1 MAKIFD
7 HLYKV
12 SPVWLQNLGI
22 SLYGLAWREQRY
34 GGRFPL
40 MTRQFIEREKFTSE
54 DWAIYQAEQLQRLLH
69 SAWSVPY
76 YQRLL
81 LECNLSPENISSLT
95 LRDLERLPML
105 DKQSIRLAPQDFIN
119 RSRKRPHLHTQLTS
133 GTTGTPLEIKMS
145 SATHQALSAAYE
157 ARCRRWAGVNHT
169 MSRLMIGG
177 RIVIPRGESDPPFWR
192 YNFVERQLYFSAF
205 HISPGNAPAYVEA
218 INHYKPDYL
227 VGYAVSHFLL
237 AAMILEQK
245 LPVHRPKAVLTS
257 SEKLTDAMRATI
269 EQAYHC
275 KVFDG
280 YSGVEACCLA
290 SECEQHNMHISPDVG
305 LIELVD
311 EDGHRVEN
319 GKPGQIVAT
328 GFLNHDQPLI
338 RYQTGD
344 VGIISI
350 EACPCGRQMPLL
362 KEIVGRLEDVVVGAD
377 GRQMVRF
384 HGIFVGLS
392 HIREGQVVQEDYS
405 RFTLKLVVTPEFDQQ
420 DRNILHKRFSER
432 LGKVDLAIE
441 LVESIERTQAGKFRA
456 VISKV
461 HADHGGNG
469 IGNG

>member
-1 MAKIFD
+1 MAKFLD
-7 HLYKV
+7 SLYKI

-22 SLYGLAWREQRY
+22 SLYGLSWREQRY

-40 MTRQFIEREKFTSE
+40 LTSQFIEREKYSSE
-54 DWAIYQAEQLQRLLH
+54 DWARYQVEQLHHLLFA
-69 SAWSVPY
+69 AWNVPY
-76 YQRLL
+76 YQLL
-81 LECNLSPENISSLT
+81 LAERNIKPENISSLT
-95 LRDLERLPML
+95 LRDLERLPLL

-119 RSRKRPHLHTQLTS
+119 RGRHRPRLHTQLTS

-169 MSRLMIGG
+169 MSRAMIGG
-177 RIVIPRGESDPPFWR
+177 RIVVPRGESNPPYWR

-205 HISPGNAPAYVEA
+205 HISPDNTTEYVSA
-218 INHYKPDYL
+218 MNHYKPDYL
-227 VGYAVSHFLL
+227 VGYSVSHYLL
-237 AAMILEQK
+237 AAMILDQH
-245 LPVHRPKAVLTS
+245 LQVHTPKAVLTS
-257 SEKLTDAMRATI
+257 SEKLTDDMRCVI
-269 EQAYHC
+269 EQAYNC

-290 SECEQHNMHISPDVG
+290 SECEYHHMHISPDVG
-305 LIELVD
+305 LIEIVD
-311 EDGHRVEN
+311 EDGYRVED

-338 RYQTGD
+338 RYKTGD
-344 VGIISI
+344 IGIIST

-362 KEIVGRLEDVVVGAD
+362 EEIIGRLEDVVVGVD

-384 HGIFVGLS
+384 HGIFVGLP
-392 HIREGQVVQEDYS
+392 HIREGQVIQENYS
-405 RFTLKLVVTPEFDQQ
+405 RFTLKLVVTPGFDDQ
-420 DRNILHKRFSER
+420 DRKVLIKRFSER
-432 LGKVDLAIE
+432 LGKVELIIE
-441 LVESIERTQAGKFRA
+441 VVESIERNQAGKFRA

-461 HADHGGNG
+461 NANPGGNV